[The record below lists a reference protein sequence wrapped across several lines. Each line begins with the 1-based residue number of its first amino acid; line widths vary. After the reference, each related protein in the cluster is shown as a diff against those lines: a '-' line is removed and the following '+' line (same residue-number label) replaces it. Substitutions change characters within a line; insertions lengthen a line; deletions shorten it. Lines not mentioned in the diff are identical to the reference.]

1 MLEATINNNQELFQ
15 LIQQANSQK
24 EAIAKP

>member
-24 EAIAKP
+24 KAIAKP

>member
-1 MLEATINNNQELFQ
+1 MLEANIHNNQELSQ

-24 EAIAKP
+24 EAIALI